1 MKVRDILG
9 RLLGGVMV
17 VALAL
22 FLVML
27 FSSVSKKEEP
37 VVQAKVTPGLTP
49 TGTFIV
55 PTPVPIP
62 TYTPVPTLPPGEFVV
77 TRTIPLPA
85 EMGFFGWSPDGE
97 RILLGKW
104 LGYGTIGGVGYS
116 SFELWA
122 ANYDGSGLVRLASPA
137 LTAGWLPVWSPDGEY
152 VGYVAPSWEGSSGE
166 IWVVNTSDLTSRR
179 LVQGDIG
186 PAQWLPS
193 GEVAFLRGGNLWAVG
208 RDGGQERQLNNMV
221 SLALPTDSGYR
232 YQISP
237 DGQKVVFYYTRID
250 LETRAWKDYIWLA
263 GLDGSNPVL
272 INDRGVLHSL
282 PVWAPD
288 SSKVAWASSDHH
300 QSGSARIW
308 VVNADGWGKREIYA
322 GFPRNV
328 CWSPDGRVLAFSD
341 GFREGESTIR
351 LINVDGTD
359 LRVLDTSLED
369 AYNPFWSPD
378 GKKIAIY
385 KTVPQP
391 DGQYF
396 ILEIARR

>member
-62 TYTPVPTLPPGEFVV
+62 TYTPVPTLPPGEFVI
-77 TRTIPLPA
+77 TRVIPLPP

-104 LGYGTIGGVGYS
+104 LEYYL
-116 SFELWA
+116 ELWA
-122 ANYDGSGLVRLASPA
+122 ANYDGSGIVKIASKANMPA
-137 LTAGWLPVWSPDGEY
+137 WSPDGQY
-152 VGYVAPSWEGSSGE
+152 VTYAVPREPYELSGE
-166 IWVVNTSDLTSRR
+166 IWVVDTRDLTSRM
-179 LVQGDIG
+179 LAEGDVL
-186 PAQWLPS
+186 PLQWLPS
-193 GEVAFLRGGNLWAVG
+193 GEVAFLRGGNVWAVG
-208 RDGGQERQLNNMV
+208 RDGGQERQVSNMA
-221 SLALPTDSGYR
+221 SLAVSTDSRYGY
-232 YQISP
+232 QVSP
-237 DGQKVVFYYTRID
+237 DGERVAFYYTVSDPETGWID
-250 LETRAWKDYIWLA
+250 YMWIA

-272 INDRGVLHSL
+272 VNDRGVLHSL

-308 VVNADGWGKREIYA
+308 VVNADGLGKREIYA

-378 GKKIAIY
+378 GKKIVFYRILY
-385 KTVPQP
+385 KGEPGQP
-391 DGQYF
+391 IPPDVEIGQY
-396 ILEIARR
+396 IVAEVARR